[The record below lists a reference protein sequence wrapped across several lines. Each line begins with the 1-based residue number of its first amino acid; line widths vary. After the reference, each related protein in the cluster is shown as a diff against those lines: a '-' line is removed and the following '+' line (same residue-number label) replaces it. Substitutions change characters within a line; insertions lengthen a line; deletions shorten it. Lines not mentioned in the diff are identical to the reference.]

1 MRTAIW
7 GRERGSRA
15 ALVAIVAVFA
25 LVACGESG
33 GNVTDTAW
41 TLASYGDEG
50 SATAVIDGTTVTLAF
65 DAEGQAKGS
74 AGCNSFFGGYT
85 AADGDFAIGP
95 LGSTMM
101 NCEEPIMQQEFAFL
115 RVLEAATTYAVDGDR
130 LEIAAP
136 DGQVLN
142 LDRDQ

>member
-1 MRTAIW
+1 MLTVLQAR
-7 GRERGSRA
+7 RRGTRA
-15 ALVAIVAVFA
+15 ALVAIAAVFA

-50 SATAVIDGTTVTLAF
+50 NGTAVINGTTVTLAF
-65 DAEGQAKGS
+65 DAEGKATGS
-74 AGCNSFFGGYT
+74 AGCNSYFGGYT
-85 AADGDFAIGP
+85 AADGEFEIGP

-136 DGQVLN
+136 DGQVLS
-142 LDRDQ
+142 LDRAE